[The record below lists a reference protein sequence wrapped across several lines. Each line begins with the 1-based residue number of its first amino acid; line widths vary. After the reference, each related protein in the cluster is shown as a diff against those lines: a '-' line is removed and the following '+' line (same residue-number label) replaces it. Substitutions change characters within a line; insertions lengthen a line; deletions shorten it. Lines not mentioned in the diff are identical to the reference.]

1 MKKAELG
8 PPCMFPLPRLPRGL
22 GSGLC
27 GRPGAPDKD
36 SLREGEGQAT
46 VLVQGRGAGAGGSI
60 FSPPQGLPPHPRQGA
75 QSSMASGSPEA
86 VWGPQGSGSTVSK
99 ALLHRG
105 ELKKHQMDRARTSLM
120 ALAKTPCS
128 QFRGQGFNP

>member
-1 MKKAELG
+1 MKAELG
-8 PPCMFPLPRLPRGL
+8 PPCTFQLSRLLQGL

-46 VLVQGRGAGAGGSI
+46 VLVQGRRAGDGGSI
-60 FSPPQGLPPHPRQGA
+60 FSPLQGLPLHPRQGA
-75 QSSMASGSPEA
+75 QSSVASGSPEA
-86 VWGPQGSGSTVSK
+86 VWGPQGSGSRVSTV
-99 ALLHRG
+99 LLHRG
-105 ELKKHQMDRARTSLM
+105 ELKEHQMDRARTSLM

-128 QFRGQGFNP
+128 QFRGQGFNL

>member
-8 PPCMFPLPRLPRGL
+8 PPCTFPLPWLPRGL

-27 GRPGAPDKD
+27 GRPGAPVKD

-46 VLVQGRGAGAGGSI
+46 VLVQERRAGAGRSI
-60 FSPPQGLPPHPRQGA
+60 FSPPQRLPPHPRQGA

-86 VWGPQGSGSTVSK
+86 VWGPQGSEQSEQGPSPQGRVEEASD
-99 ALLHRG
+99 G
-105 ELKKHQMDRARTSLM
+105 Q
-120 ALAKTPCS
+120 S
-128 QFRGQGFNP
+128 QDFPDGTG